1 MRLWFPLIIESRW
14 SSGLSQIIFKL
25 FWLAYAVRSAIE
37 ISIGLYSKP
46 IIQYNIRV
54 KCDIK
59 RIIDPS
65 SDNIDDN
72 EQIN

>member
-1 MRLWFPLIIESRW
+1 MVCFSYQVSLELRPTV
-14 SSGLSQIIFKL
+14 SQIIIVKL
-25 FWLAYAVRSAIE
+25 FWLAYAVRSAIG
-37 ISIGLYSKP
+37 ISIGLYS
-46 IIQYNIRV
+46 IMQYNIRV
-54 KCDIK
+54 KYDIK

>member
-37 ISIGLYSKP
+37 ISIGLYS
-46 IIQYNIRV
+46 IMQYNIRV
-54 KCDIK
+54 KYDIK

>member
-1 MRLWFPLIIESRW
+1 MVCFSYQVSLELRPTV
-14 SSGLSQIIFKL
+14 SQIIIVKL

-37 ISIGLYSKP
+37 ISIGLYS
-46 IIQYNIRV
+46 IMQYNIRV
-54 KCDIK
+54 KYDIK